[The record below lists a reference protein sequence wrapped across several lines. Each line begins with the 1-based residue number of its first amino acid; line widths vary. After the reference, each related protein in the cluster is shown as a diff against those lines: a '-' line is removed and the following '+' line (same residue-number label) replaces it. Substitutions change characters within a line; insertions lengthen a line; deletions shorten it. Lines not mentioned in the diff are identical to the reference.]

1 MARIFSPLALCA
13 ALVLL
18 IDAGSAIARCDPD
31 ETKIGEDRLYD
42 YCMKTKVLSECQRKG
57 GNVDRCINAGCVK
70 NAGEN
75 LGARIATCR
84 QASELCLAEKGAS
97 TALIAAITTC
107 IAGAAADNLTAC
119 FGGTVIGG
127 LGWDSAHY
135 VCKIKFGD
143 CVEPSLKEH
152 KNFVTFCRQYGARP

>member
-1 MARIFSPLALCA
+1 MATISWSVVLCG

-18 IDAGSAIARCDPD
+18 VDVHSATARCDPD
-31 ETKIGEDRLYD
+31 EIKIGEDRLYD
-42 YCMKTKVLSECQRKG
+42 YCMKKNVLSECQRRG

-84 QASELCLAEKGAS
+84 EANELCLAERGAS

-107 IAGAAADNLTAC
+107 IAGAAAASLATC

-152 KNFVTFCRQYGARP
+152 KNFVDFCRQYGTRP